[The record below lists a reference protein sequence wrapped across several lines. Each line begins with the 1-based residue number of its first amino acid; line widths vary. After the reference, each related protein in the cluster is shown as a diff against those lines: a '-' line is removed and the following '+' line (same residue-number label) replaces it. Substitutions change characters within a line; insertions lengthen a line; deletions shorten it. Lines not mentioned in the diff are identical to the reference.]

1 MSNQGIGTRLIA
13 AFSILVLLIVG
24 LFLTTACISPQF
36 FIDGITNGVFIE
48 FYANKNSR
56 MILGYTGALFVFLSI
71 IQICVSC
78 FRLRKEQVFSFENSN
93 GKVKVAFSAIE
104 GFVRRRGL
112 EIKEIKDLVP
122 KVYIGKNGLQI
133 KSKVILKSDVDIP
146 SSTSKLQESIKDY
159 VGDVLGIKDLTSVEI
174 YVTKIA
180 KSEIKRVEVE
190 EGIK

>member
-1 MSNQGIGTRLIA
+1 MSDQGIGTRLIA

-24 LFLTTACISPQF
+24 LLLVMFYISPQ
-36 FIDGITNGVFIE
+36 VFIE
-48 FYANKNSR
+48 DGYKALGEFYADKDIK
-56 MILGYTGALFVFLSI
+56 MAIGCTGALFVLLSI

-78 FRLRKEQVFSFENSN
+78 FRLRKEQAFSFENSN

-112 EIKEIKDLVP
+112 EIKEIKDLIP
-122 KVYIGKNGLQI
+122 KVYITKNGLQI

-146 SSTSKLQESIKDY
+146 SSTSKLQESIKNY

-180 KSEIKRVEVE
+180 KSEVKRDEEDIK
-190 EGIK
+190 

>member
-1 MSNQGIGTRLIA
+1 MSEQRLGTRLIA
-13 AFSILVLLIVG
+13 AFSVLVLLVVG
-24 LFLTTACISPQF
+24 LLLVMFYISPQF
-36 FIDGITNGVFIE
+36 FIEGAYQALEELHVDGDI
-48 FYANKNSR
+48 R
-56 MILGYTGALFVFLSI
+56 MVLGCTGALFVLLSI

-112 EIKEIKDLVP
+112 EINEIKDLIP

-159 VGDVLGIKDLTSVEI
+159 IGDVLGIKDLTSVEI

-180 KSEIKRVEVE
+180 KTEIKRIE
-190 EGIK
+190 EDPK

>member
-1 MSNQGIGTRLIA
+1 MKEQGIGTRLIA
-13 AFSILVLLIVG
+13 AFSTLALLVVG
-24 LFLTTACISPQF
+24 LLLVVFYISPQF
-36 FIDGITNGVFIE
+36 FIEWVYKALEE
-48 FYANKNSR
+48 FAERDIR
-56 MILGYTGALFVFLSI
+56 MALGCAGALFVVLSI

-112 EIKEIKDLVP
+112 EIKEIKDLIP
-122 KVYIGKNGLQI
+122 KVYITKNGLQI

-146 SSTSKLQESIKDY
+146 SSTSKLQETIKNY
-159 VGDVLGIKDLTSVEI
+159 VGDVLGINELTSVEI

-180 KSEIKRVEVE
+180 KTEVKRTE
-190 EGIK
+190 EDVK

>member
-1 MSNQGIGTRLIA
+1 MSEQRLGTRLIA

-24 LFLTTACISPQF
+24 SLLVMFYISPQF
-36 FIDGITNGVFIE
+36 FIEGAYQALEELHADKDLKMV
-48 FYANKNSR
+48 
-56 MILGYTGALFVFLSI
+56 LGCTGALFALLSI

-78 FRLRKEQVFSFENSN
+78 FKLRKEQVFSFENSN

-112 EIKEIKDLVP
+112 EIKEIKDLIP
-122 KVYIGKNGLQI
+122 KVYTTKNGLQI

-146 SSTSKLQESIKDY
+146 SSTSKLQDSIKNY
-159 VGDVLGIKDLTSVEI
+159 VGDVLGIKDLTSIEI

-180 KSEIKRVEVE
+180 KSETKRVEE
-190 EGIK
+190 DIA

>member
-1 MSNQGIGTRLIA
+1 MSNQGIGAGLIT
-13 AFSILVLLIVG
+13 AFSTLVLLIVG
-24 LFLTTACISPQF
+24 LLLVTFSISPQF
-36 FIDGITNGVFIE
+36 FTEGAAYRVLEG
-48 FYANKNSR
+48 FYSNENMR
-56 MILGYTGALFVFLSI
+56 VILGCTGALFAFLSI
-71 IQICVSC
+71 IQIFVSC

-112 EIKEIKDLVP
+112 EINEIKDLIP

-159 VGDVLGIKDLTSVEI
+159 IGDVLGIKDLTSVEI

-180 KSEIKRVEVE
+180 KTEIKRIE
-190 EGIK
+190 EDPK

>member
-1 MSNQGIGTRLIA
+1 MSEQRLGTRLIA

-24 LFLTTACISPQF
+24 LLLVMFYISPQF
-36 FIDGITNGVFIE
+36 FIEGAYQALEELHVDGDI
-48 FYANKNSR
+48 R
-56 MILGYTGALFVFLSI
+56 MVLGCTGALFVLLSI

-78 FRLRKEQVFSFENSN
+78 FSPRKEQVFSFENSN

-112 EIKEIKDLVP
+112 EIKEIKDLIP
-122 KVYIGKNGLQI
+122 RVYTTKNGLQI

-146 SSTSKLQESIKDY
+146 SSTSKLQDSIKNY

-180 KSEIKRVEVE
+180 RSEIKRAE
-190 EGIK
+190 EDIK

>member
-1 MSNQGIGTRLIA
+1 MKEQGIGTRLIA
-13 AFSILVLLIVG
+13 AFSTLALLVVG
-24 LFLTTACISPQF
+24 LLLVVFYISPQF
-36 FIDGITNGVFIE
+36 FIEWVCKVFEE
-48 FYANKNSR
+48 FADKDIR
-56 MILGYTGALFVFLSI
+56 MALGCTGALFALLSV
-71 IQICVSC
+71 IQIFLSC

-122 KVYIGKNGLQI
+122 KVYVTKKGLQI

-146 SSTSKLQESIKDY
+146 SSTSKLQETIKNY
-159 VGDVLGIKDLTSVEI
+159 VGDVLGINELTSVEI

-180 KSEIKRVEVE
+180 KTEVKRAE
-190 EGIK
+190 EDIA

>member
-1 MSNQGIGTRLIA
+1 MSNQGIGAGLIT
-13 AFSILVLLIVG
+13 AFSTLVLLIIG
-24 LFLTTACISPQF
+24 LLLVTFSISPQF
-36 FIDGITNGVFIE
+36 FTEGAAYRVLEG
-48 FYANKNSR
+48 FYSNKNMR
-56 MILGYTGALFVFLSI
+56 VILGCTGVLFAFLSI
-71 IQICVSC
+71 IQISVSC

-112 EIKEIKDLVP
+112 EIKEIKDLIP
-122 KVYIGKNGLQI
+122 RVYTTKNGLQI

-146 SSTSKLQESIKDY
+146 SSTSKLQDSIKNY

-180 KSEIKRVEVE
+180 RSEIKRAE
-190 EGIK
+190 EDIK